1 VQAGVLM
8 IAAQLSNRA
17 TLSESLLSSLLRSL
31 AGSPPASLQSE
42 SLMVII
48 QIFQTQRPAAFPP
61 KALKPLA
68 KFPGLADSLADLT
81 ARFDTG
87 PFLRPFLKALVSAA
101 PGDGKYEVLLVEI
114 IEKVPIAGEIGAL
127 ARDLL
132 GLAGFGGSGA
142 AERTAVADWTA
153 VTEGTAVAQ
162 RVLRILD
169 KRYSVELDA
178 SVNELL
184 KETAARE
191 ESDEED
197 EDSEED
203 EEPKRGGAK
212 KAAVKGG
219 GDGGSG
225 LFDFMQET
233 FSGGLHAPLAESGA
247 SLYLSVD
254 HPQAEVRRLALER
267 LGGLVG
273 EDASQEGE
281 ISKWPFP
288 GE

>member
-1 VQAGVLM
+1 M

-48 QIFQTQRPAAFPP
+48 QIFQTQRPAVFPP

-68 KFPGLADSLADLT
+68 KFPGLADSLAELT

-101 PGDGKYEVLLVEI
+101 PGDGKYEALLVEI

-127 ARDLL
+127 ARGLL

-142 AERTAVADWTA
+142 AERTAV
-153 VTEGTAVAQ
+153 TEGTGVAQ

-191 ESDEED
+191 ESDDED
-197 EDSEED
+197 EDSED

-219 GDGGSG
+219 GDRGSA
-225 LFDFMQET
+225 LFDFLQET

-273 EDASQEGE
+273 DDALQEGE
-281 ISKWPFP
+281 SGKCPFE
-288 GE
+288 GMALMLRCWVCS